1 MHTYLLRTLNYDFVI
16 NYRGQVSANRLSEV
30 RTFVILALRKKK
42 MLQNTKASSLY
53 CVRQTTYGAASSS
66 NACE

>member
-42 MLQNTKASSLY
+42 CCKIQKP
-53 CVRQTTYGAASSS
+53 V
-66 NACE
+66 ACIV